1 MEPYVLPVPIRE
13 FLKGFEG
20 VAATVNRNYFGIDDE

>member
-1 MEPYVLPVPIRE
+1 MELYVLPVPIRE

-20 VAATVNRNYFGIDDE
+20 VAAHVNRNNFGIDNE